1 MNNNNGSDVRKN
13 ARKGKRYGTQP
24 EPLSGSKKVK
34 NQNHS
39 RNNKN
44 PGHGM

>member
-1 MNNNNGSDVRKN
+1 MNKNDGSDVRKN
-13 ARKGKRYGTQP
+13 ARKGDGNGTQP
-24 EPLSGSKKVK
+24 EPLSGSKRVK

-39 RNNKN
+39 RKNNN